1 MKTALTILIA
11 SAIATHANSH
21 GFLTGTVFES
31 NGPTFAGVAVGEQ
44 LFGTWAYDASEADFD
59 LAVMFNT
66 VFTLQTDTYLFYTG
80 TFKPVVDADEV
91 PIAFSMTNWH
101 DWLFSAGGGI
111 WIHEGMDFS
120 TVRATLAF
128 VPDNPSVQRQ
138 AAVPEGGATA
148 GLLALVLTG
157 MLAARKL

>member
-11 SAIATHANSH
+11 SAIAAHANSH
-21 GFLTGTVFES
+21 GFLSGRVFES
-31 NGPTFAGVAVGEQ
+31 NGPTFAGVSVGDQ
-44 LFGTWAYDASEADFD
+44 LTGTWAYDASEADFD

-80 TFKPVVDADEV
+80 PFKPVVDANEV

-128 VPDNPSVQRQ
+128 VPEASAQRQ
-138 AAVPEGGATA
+138 SAIPEGGATA
-148 GLLALVLTG
+148 GLLALALTG
-157 MLAARKL
+157 MFVARKL